1 MMNYKP
7 RILILTL
14 NSGEMEFDS
23 CRASVAAQTGVSID
37 QAVYAGLGNRE
48 GHKAIYSEIMRRA
61 REFDLFVKLDADM
74 VLNRPTALRDVH
86 RFFRDH
92 PGLDHLCALVNDHF
106 TGHPIPGVHVFSP
119 RVRWDIRS
127 IDDLF
132 VDPDPEH
139 PGPGIFNPP
148 DLPIFVEHAPNPG
161 RFQAF
166 HFGYHRAL
174 KAFQRAQANPSLPQ
188 KVYQLGILNSLE
200 LQFRRTRRPELAF
213 AVVGADLVARGK
225 LGGASGDKTSRDVEA
240 AFAQLASL
248 DDAAI
253 VSKALAGQP
262 VRRFR
267 IRALR
272 RLHLIRRRTR
282 GSVAR
287 GKEWVKLLRPK
298 ETIL

>member
-1 MMNYKP
+1 MTSKP
-7 RILILTL
+7 RILVLTL
-14 NSGEMEFDS
+14 NSGENEFES
-23 CRASVAAQTGVSID
+23 CRASVSAQTGVTVD
-37 QAVYAGLGNRE
+37 QVVYAGLGNRE

-61 REFDLFVKLDADM
+61 RDFDLFVKLDADM

-86 RFFRDH
+86 RYFRNH

-106 TGHPIPGVHVFSP
+106 TGRPIPGVHAFSP
-119 RVRWDIRS
+119 RVRWDIRA

-132 VDPDPEH
+132 VDPDPNH
-139 PGPGIFNPP
+139 PGTGIFNPP

-174 KAFQRAQANPSLPQ
+174 KAFQRGQANPSLNQ
-188 KVYQLGILNSLE
+188 KVYQLGILNNLE
-200 LQFRRTRRPELAF
+200 LQFRGTRRPELAF
-213 AVVGADLVARGK
+213 AVVGADLVARGQ
-225 LGGASGDKTSRDVEA
+225 LGGESGDKTSRDVEA
-240 AFAQLASL
+240 AFARLASL
-248 DDAAI
+248 DDATI
-253 VSKALAGQP
+253 VSRALAGQP

-272 RLHLIRRRTR
+272 RLHLIRRRTHAR
-282 GSVAR
+282 VAQ
-287 GKEWVKLLRPK
+287 GKEWAKLLRPK